1 MISKMALTYAA
12 LMEETMKNSDQSQ
25 LIADVA
31 RDVVAQIAPEEL
43 PLFRATSVAYFKNPD
58 KLVKKQMR
66 KDEMLGFGVG
76 EAVSLLTPTVLVV
89 VAEAVTFVTAEVKK
103 SIATESAG
111 LISDLVKK
119 QFKKFQPEEKKAG
132 DNPPPLTLEQIAQVR
147 KLAYQRFLQLKLSDA
162 QANRLADAVVA
173 TLVSEAS

>member
-1 MISKMALTYAA
+1 MTSLDD
-12 LMEETMKNSDQSQ
+12 NQ

-31 RDVVAQIAPEEL
+31 RDIVAQTAPQEL
-43 PLFRATSVAYFKNPD
+43 PLFRATSVAFFKKPKNVL
-58 KLVKKQMR
+58 KNQVG

-76 EAVSLLTPTVLVV
+76 ETVSLLTPAVLVV
-89 VAEAVTFVTAEVKK
+89 TTEVVTFVTAAVK
-103 SIATESAG
+103 ESVVAG
-111 LISDLVKK
+111 GANLVSDFTKTV
-119 QFKKFQPEEKKAG
+119 FKKFRTEEKKAA